1 MSSLNKAFIKAFDK
15 STAAAAQQPQ
25 GRGPHFRPTPAKPT
39 TARSDTNAPPA
50 SVVEANVTRPPHA
63 AHRALAG
70 SALLTATLPGRA
82 PPVAPAPPVV
92 PATEAASTIS
102 APRSTTAS
110 GAPPDSTPKSTAG
123 RTPVPPPVPI
133 TIVDSAHAGVRAPYA
148 NFVDPPQPV
157 TTRPTAAPPLHAA
170 PAPAAK
176 SQAPVGPHETAA
188 SETAPTQTGS
198 IESASSGAAPNVAAA
213 AGAIP
218 SSPASIASAP
228 INPRPVILPI
238 SGPSPIWRPV
248 FEVTSFTWPELTEV
262 LLEAAAAQFRTAAGD
277 LAEACRRHR
286 KLVAVTAGHRGEGCT
301 VVTLALAKALA
312 ELDQRVI
319 LVDAHFEAPGLADSL
334 GVATQVGWEE
344 TLTGEKSLTEA
355 MVESLEDRLTVLPL
369 KQAANPEWRLSVAR
383 LKAAFDEL
391 RRHADV
397 VLVDAGPFGADGD
410 RRNLVSWAGPCRVD
424 RALVVRDLRTTGD
437 DETAEIERRLHGCGI
452 AQWNF
457 VENFAAA

>member
-15 STAAAAQQPQ
+15 STAAAAKQSQ
-25 GRGPHFRPTPAKPT
+25 GRGPHFRPTSAKPT
-39 TARSDTNAPPA
+39 AAHGDVSAPPS
-50 SVVEANVTRPPHA
+50 SVVEANATRPPHA

-70 SALLTATLPGRA
+70 SALLTATLPGRV
-82 PPVAPAPPVV
+82 PPTAPAAEV
-92 PATEAASTIS
+92 ASTI
-102 APRSTTAS
+102 AATVVTTAPA
-110 GAPPDSTPKSTAG
+110 APPTPQSSG
-123 RTPVPPPVPI
+123 RIPVPPPAPI

-148 NFVDPPQPV
+148 NFVDPPQAV
-157 TTRPTAAPPLHAA
+157 ATRPTATPPLHVTL
-170 PAPAAK
+170 PPAARGP
-176 SQAPVGPHETAA
+176 APVGRIETAS
-188 SETAPTQTGS
+188 SETAPTQAGS
-198 IESASSGAAPNVAAA
+198 IEMATSVATSNVAGTP
-213 AGAIP
+213 GAIP
-218 SSPASIASAP
+218 SGTAPNASPP

-248 FEVTSFTWPELTEV
+248 FEVTNFTWPELTEV
-262 LLEAAAAQFRTAAGD
+262 LLEAAAAQFRAAAGD

-319 LVDAHFEAPGLADSL
+319 LVDAHFEAPGLAESL
-334 GVATQVGWEE
+334 GIATQVGWEE

-355 MVESLEDRLTVLPL
+355 MVESLEDHLTVLPL
-369 KQAANPEWRLSVAR
+369 KQPANSEWRLSVAR